1 MRYQDKHGNEITEG
15 MYLRFED
22 GSVEQVYAWQT
33 GDESDLG
40 INASNEAYL
49 QAHGLGEFPQELYP
63 LSEFDLSEV
72 EICEPEMEP
81 WQLGMMGWSAY
92 SGNVS
97 LYLAVCA
104 ALTGGVGLGYHWQ
117 E

>member
-49 QAHGLGEFPQELYP
+49 QLTVWGSFPRNYTRFP
-63 LSEFDLSEV
+63 
-72 EICEPEMEP
+72 
-81 WQLGMMGWSAY
+81 
-92 SGNVS
+92 S
-97 LYLAVCA
+97 LTCRKWRFASRRWNPGSLA
-104 ALTGGVGLGYHWQ
+104 
-117 E
+117 

>member
-22 GSVEQVYAWQT
+22 GSVEQVYTWQT
-33 GDESDLG
+33 GDENDLG

-72 EICEPEMEP
+72 EICEPELELR
-81 WQLGMMGWSAY
+81 QLGM
-92 SGNVS
+92 
-97 LYLAVCA
+97 
-104 ALTGGVGLGYHWQ
+104 TG
-117 E
+117 

>member
-22 GSVEQVYAWQT
+22 GSVEQVYACQT

-49 QAHGLGEFPQELYP
+49 QAHGLGEFPRNYIRFP
-63 LSEFDLSEV
+63 
-72 EICEPEMEP
+72 
-81 WQLGMMGWSAY
+81 
-92 SGNVS
+92 S
-97 LYLAVCA
+97 LTCRKWRFASRRWNCDSLA
-104 ALTGGVGLGYHWQ
+104 
-117 E
+117 

>member
-49 QAHGLGEFPQELYP
+49 QAHGLGEFPQDLYP

-72 EICEPEMEP
+72 EICEPEMELRQP
-81 WQLGMMGWSAY
+81 GMMG
-92 SGNVS
+92 
-97 LYLAVCA
+97 
-104 ALTGGVGLGYHWQ
+104 
-117 E
+117 

>member
-81 WQLGMMGWSAY
+81 G
-92 SGNVS
+92 S
-97 LYLAVCA
+97 LARWDRAPIPGTWACIWPFVPL
-104 ALTGGVGLGYHWQ
+104 
-117 E
+117 

>member
-1 MRYQDKHGNEITEG
+1 MRYQDKYGNEITEG

-49 QAHGLGEFPQELYP
+49 QAHGLGDFPHELYP

-72 EICEPEMEP
+72 EICEPELELRQP
-81 WQLGMMGWSAY
+81 DMMG
-92 SGNVS
+92 
-97 LYLAVCA
+97 
-104 ALTGGVGLGYHWQ
+104 
-117 E
+117 

>member
-40 INASNEAYL
+40 I
-49 QAHGLGEFPQELYP
+49 PQELYP

-81 WQLGMMGWSAY
+81 WQLGMMG
-92 SGNVS
+92 
-97 LYLAVCA
+97 
-104 ALTGGVGLGYHWQ
+104 
-117 E
+117 